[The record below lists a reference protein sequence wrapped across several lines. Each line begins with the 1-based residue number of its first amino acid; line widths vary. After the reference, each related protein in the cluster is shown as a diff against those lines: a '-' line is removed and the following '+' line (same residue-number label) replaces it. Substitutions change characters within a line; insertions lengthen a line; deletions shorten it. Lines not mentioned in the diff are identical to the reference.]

1 MGLGIADATGCA
13 VGVCWVRDDEGA
25 AADRF
30 DSAGGA
36 GAVAPAQVAGAGGR
50 AGGREDDSATAGG
63 GAIGPALART
73 SEPGAASAAARGGAR
88 GGQPDRGGEWVG
100 AGTRSRVSDPL

>member
-1 MGLGIADATGCA
+1 RDARLGYAGLRGDGPH
-13 VGVCWVRDDEGA
+13 DEGA

-30 DSAGGA
+30 DSTGGA
-36 GAVAPAQVAGAGGR
+36 GAVAPAQVAGPGGR

-73 SEPGAASAAARGGAR
+73 SEPGAASAAARGGAG
-88 GGQPDRGGEWVG
+88 GGQPDRGGGWVG